1 MKKILA
7 ALLMGVAFLTASQ
20 KAVAQIIIPLYNG
33 QIPNSKNV
41 PDTEKWE
48 YKEDSILIISNITRP
63 TLTVFLPKKEKATG
77 AAVVICPGGGY
88 WVTASKHEGTDVAK
102 RFNEMGVAAFVL
114 KYRIPN
120 ENSMIN
126 KEIGPLQDAQRA
138 IQLVRENRKK
148 WGIKEDKIGIMGFSA
163 GGHLAST
170 AGTHFQKSHINNP
183 KKTSLRPD
191 FMVLVYPVISL
202 MEGISHSGSAKQLLG
217 ANPSLEKLK
226 EYSNELQVTAKTP
239 PTFLVHA
246 KNDEVKVENSLIFE
260 KVLLEHNV
268 PVEKYLYESGGHGY
282 GMVNKTSNVLWM
294 DLVEKWMK
302 ASNFIK

>member
-1 MKKILA
+1 MKHVF
-7 ALLMGVAFLTASQ
+7 ALLLTSIVFFIGSQ
-20 KAVAQIIIPLYNG
+20 KVAAQTILPLYNSP
-33 QIPNSKNV
+33 IPNSKEV

-48 YKEDSILIISNITRP
+48 YREDSILTISNITRP

-88 WVTASKHEGTDVAK
+88 WITASKHEGTDVAK

-114 KYRIPN
+114 KYRIPSD
-120 ENSMIN
+120 NSMIN

-148 WGIKEDKIGIMGFSA
+148 WGIKKDKIGIMGFSA

-170 AGTHFQKSHINNP
+170 AGTHFQKSYIDNP
-183 KKTSLRPD
+183 KKISLRPD
-191 FMVLVYPVISL
+191 FMALIYPVISF
-202 MEGISHSGSAKQLLG
+202 MPKITHAGSARQLLG
-217 ANPSLEKLK
+217 ENPTPEKLK
-226 EYSNELQVTAKTP
+226 GYSNEFQVTRETP

-246 KNDEVKVENSLIFE
+246 KNDEVKVENTLVFE
-260 KVLLEHNV
+260 NALLEHNV
-268 PVEKYLYESGGHGY
+268 PVEKYLYEEGGHGY
-282 GMVNKTSNVLWM
+282 GMVNKTSSVLWM

-302 ASNFIK
+302 TRGFIK